1 MTRLYT
7 SLVACLCLVC
17 ATMSNAQNVVTV
29 PANLD
34 GVAGSDFTYL
44 NNFVNRTLGATPD
57 TNATYRFALEA
68 GGVYFWVSRE
78 TWAFD
83 IEFSSIGNSMTMGRP
98 FLGRLRVGG
107 GDPSD
112 MYRGTGSI
120 SFDGLEIELG
130 EEGTAGARYEF
141 VSIRPQGKDYSVN
154 FNDCVLYKTTAG
166 LARCEG
172 PGASAKVTNCHI
184 YDIGDYGL
192 LQGNG
197 RIIDIRN
204 IVVDSIIIK
213 NNYIH
218 NILDRIYI
226 GLRQTSANYVEISS
240 NTVFNHVGR
249 HGLIQL
255 KNTKVSKINNN
266 LFINP
271 GVMGSSPRRA
281 DEQINFKNE
290 RIYNFTLDTIVSGA
304 SAEMRNNNVFY
315 TQDVLDFY
323 NSIDS
328 VSKPFS
334 ISPTLVQLL
343 GDTSNAIFRDP
354 VTLANVPGQK
364 QIIDYARDTY
374 TRPGGTDLT
383 SIIVEDISLA
393 GTEYDRGYLFDFSKF
408 DPCYSPT
415 SRSATAAN
423 GAAVGATWLCDDL
436 VNSIRS
442 AEGYNSNIQLS
453 IAPNPAAAVTNF
465 KFLLTEDSKVS
476 INVLDVSGRTNVNAF
491 DGFLTTGS
499 QNIEWTGA
507 NNLAAG
513 LYLVQI
519 STNQGRMI
527 KKMTVQ

>member
-1 MTRLYT
+1 M
-7 SLVACLCLVC
+7 VCLTVS
-17 ATMSNAQNVVTV
+17 TAQNVVTV

-34 GVAGSDFTYL
+34 GAAGVDFTYL
-44 NNFVNRTLGATPD
+44 NNFVNKTLGATPD

-68 GGVYFWVSRE
+68 GGVYFWVARE

-83 IEFSSIGNSMTMGRP
+83 IEFSSVGDAKALGRP

-141 VSIRPQGKDYSVN
+141 VSIRPQGKDYHVN

-204 IVVDSIIIK
+204 ITVDSIIIK

-255 KNTKVSKINNN
+255 KNTKESKINDN

-271 GVMGSSPRRA
+271 GIMGSTPARA
-281 DEQINFKNE
+281 DEQINFKNQ
-290 RIYNFTLDTIVSGA
+290 RIYNFSLDTIVAGA

-323 NSIDS
+323 GSIDS
-328 VSKPFS
+328 VTAPFS
-334 ISPTLVQLL
+334 ISPTLVKLL
-343 GDTSNAIFRDP
+343 GDTTGAIFSER
-354 VTLANVPGQK
+354 VTLANVPGRQ

-374 TRPGGTDLT
+374 TRPGATDLT
-383 SIIVEDISLA
+383 SIIVEDIALQ
-393 GTEYDRGYLFDFSKF
+393 GTDYDEGYLFDFSKF
-408 DPCYSPT
+408 SPCYDASA
-415 SRSATAAN
+415 RSATAGTN
-423 GAAVGATWLCDDL
+423 GASVGATWLCPEL
-436 VNSIRS
+436 VSSVRS
-442 AEGYNSNIQLS
+442 PRGYNSDIQLS
-453 IAPNPAAAVTNF
+453 VAPNPAAEVTNF
-465 KFLLTEDSKVS
+465 KFVLAEDGRVS
-476 INVLDVSGRTNVNAF
+476 INVLDVSGRTNVSAF
-491 DGFLTTGS
+491 DGFLTAGT
-499 QNIEWTGA
+499 QTLEWTGA
-507 NNLAAG
+507 SNLSAG
-513 LYLVQI
+513 LYIVQI

-527 KKMTVQ
+527 KKLTIQ